1 MAALRHR
8 RGVPAEN
15 YRFVYRS
22 QPSMTPPYQAFEKV
36 AAMSGGLFQNLK
48 ISTKILSG
56 FAVVLIILAIVAGV
70 GLLALTRTSAD
81 LARYVNAV
89 DLFGDSANTERDLL
103 ELKAHVDAYAQT
115 GTGAGDSA
123 HVAAAQALEKKITQD
138 IADGIAHATSAE
150 ERATL
155 TQMSDKLRI
164 IVADFKTSTELEAAR
179 EKLATETLSVAG
191 PKLVETMEGLLR
203 KALGAGDTV
212 TALAAT
218 DALSAAMTARL
229 NVNLMLDRRE
239 VGAAD
244 AAEAALGKVATALA
258 SLEPQAAREGF
269 AGELAT
275 AKDLVP
281 TYRAAFDTGRGID
294 RKIEALVDGDVAKAS
309 NEIIDEAE
317 TAKSDAAAEESRI
330 AGEITAIMRSSEWT
344 AILFSIGGF
353 ILGLAVALLIGR
365 GISRPVTTLASTML
379 TLAGGTRE
387 VAIAGTARKDEVGDM
402 AKALLVFK
410 GNLDETENLRLANE
424 EAKIRNEA
432 DRKAAMLRL
441 ADQFEA
447 SVGHV
452 VTAVTDAAAELQ
464 GTAQQL
470 SATAEETAQQ
480 SNAVSA
486 AATELTQNVETVA
499 SATEE
504 LTASVAEI
512 SNQVVESN
520 RIVTLAVKQS
530 ETSNA
535 EMRALAD
542 AAARIGNVVTLI
554 NEIANQTNLLALNA
568 TIEAARAGEAGK
580 GFAVV
585 ASEVKTLAT
594 QTARATD
601 EIGDQVKSIQHSAEN
616 SAKTIHAINGT
627 IGRVSE
633 ISAAIASAVEEQSAA
648 TQEISRNVQEAA
660 TGTGEVSGNITGVTE
675 ASQQTSAAS
684 SQLLTAANALSQ
696 NGTALRREVDGF
708 LRAVRGM

>member
-1 MAALRHR
+1 
-8 RGVPAEN
+8 
-15 YRFVYRS
+15 
-22 QPSMTPPYQAFEKV
+22 
-36 AAMSGGLFQNLK
+36 MSGGMFQNLK

-56 FAVVLIILAIVAGV
+56 FAVVLVILAIVAGT
-70 GLLALTRTSAD
+70 GILALTRTSGD
-81 LARYVNAV
+81 LARYMNAV
-89 DLFGDSANTERDLL
+89 DLFGDSADTERDLL
-103 ELKAHVDAYAQT
+103 ELKGHIDAYAQT
-115 GTGAGDSA
+115 GTGAGDTA
-123 HVAAAQALEKKITQD
+123 HIAAAQALEKKIAQD

-150 ERATL
+150 ERAAL
-155 TQMSDKLRI
+155 TQMSDKLKV

-179 EKLATETLSVAG
+179 KKLATETLSVAG
-191 PKLVETMEGLLR
+191 PKLVATMEGLLR
-203 KALGAGDTV
+203 KALGAGDTA

-229 NVNLMLDRRE
+229 NINLMLDRRE

-258 SLEPQAAREGF
+258 ALEPQAASEGF

-309 NEIIDEAE
+309 TEIIDEAE
-317 TAKSDAAAEESRI
+317 AAKSDAAAEESRI
-330 AGEITAIMRSSEWT
+330 AGEITTIVRSSEWT
-344 AILFSIGGF
+344 ALLFSIGGF
-353 ILGLAVALLIGR
+353 VLGLIVAFAIGR
-365 GISRPVTTLASTML
+365 GISKPVTRLAQTML
-379 TLAGGTRE
+379 TLAGGSRE
-387 VAIAGTARKDEVGDM
+387 VAIGGTARKDEVGDM

-410 GNLDETENLRLANE
+410 DNLDETEKLRLDG
-424 EAKIRNEA
+424 EAAKVHAEA
-432 DRKAAMLRL
+432 ERKAAMLRL
-441 ADQFEA
+441 ADQFET

-452 VTAVTDAAAELQ
+452 VTAVTDAASELQ

-470 SATAEETAQQ
+470 SAAAEETAQQ
-480 SNAVSA
+480 STVVSA
-486 AATELTQNVETVA
+486 AATELTQNIETVA

-520 RIVTLAVKQS
+520 RVVTLAVQQS

-542 AAARIGNVVTLI
+542 AASRIGAVVTLI

-601 EIGDQVKSIQHSAEN
+601 EIGDQVKSIQQSAES
-616 SAKTIHAINGT
+616 SAKSIDAINGT

-660 TGTGEVSGNITGVTE
+660 TGTGEVSGNISGVTQ

-684 SQLLTAANALSQ
+684 SQLLSAATALSR
-696 NGTALRREVDGF
+696 NGTALRQEVDGF

>member
-1 MAALRHR
+1 MR
-8 RGVPAEN
+8 RKGCI
-15 YRFVYRS
+15 
-22 QPSMTPPYQAFEKV
+22 MT
-36 AAMSGGLFQNLK
+36 GGLFQNLK
-48 ISTKILSG
+48 ISTKILGG
-56 FAVVLIILAIVAGV
+56 FAVVLIILAIVAGT
-70 GLLALTRTSAD
+70 GILALTRTSSD
-81 LARYVNAV
+81 LARYVSAV

-115 GTGAGDSA
+115 GTGAGDTA
-123 HVAAAQALEKKITQD
+123 HVAAAQELEKKIAED
-138 IADGIAHATSAE
+138 IADGIAHATSAK
-150 ERATL
+150 ERDVL
-155 TQMSDKLRI
+155 TAMNDKLKA
-164 IVADFKTSTELEAAR
+164 IVADFKTATQLEVAR

-203 KALGAGDTV
+203 KALGAGDTA

-244 AAEAALGKVATALA
+244 AAEAALTKVATVLAALESKA
-258 SLEPQAAREGF
+258 TGEGF

-281 TYRAAFDTGRGID
+281 AYRAAFDTGRGID
-294 RKIEALVDGDVAKAS
+294 RKIEVLVDGDVAKAS
-309 NEIIDEAE
+309 AEIIDEAE
-317 TAKSDAAAEESRI
+317 AAKSDAAAEESRI
-330 AGEITAIMRSSEWT
+330 AGEITGIVADSEWT

-365 GISRPVTTLASTML
+365 GISKPVVQLAGSML
-379 TLAGGTRE
+379 TLAGGRRD
-387 VAIAGTARKDEVGDM
+387 VSIDGTQRKDEVGDM

-410 GNLDETENLRLANE
+410 GNLDETERLRLDG
-424 EAKIRNEA
+424 EAAKARAEA
-432 DRKAAMLRL
+432 ERKAAMLRL

-452 VTAVTDAAAELQ
+452 VTAVTDAAEELQ

-480 SNAVSA
+480 STVVSA
-486 AATELTQNVETVA
+486 AATELTQNIETVA

-520 RIVTLAVKQS
+520 RVVTLAVKQS

-535 EMRALAD
+535 QMQALAD
-542 AAARIGNVVTLI
+542 AASRIGTVVTLI
-554 NEIANQTNLLALNA
+554 NDIASQTNLLALNA

-594 QTARATD
+594 QTAKATD
-601 EIGDQVKSIQHSAEN
+601 EIGDQVRSIQQSAE
-616 SAKTIHAINGT
+616 SSGTAITAINGT
-627 IGRVSE
+627 IARVSE

-660 TGTGEVSGNITGVTE
+660 NGTGEVSGNISGVTQ

-684 SQLLTAANALSQ
+684 SQLLSAATALSR
-696 NGTALRREVDGF
+696 NGAALRQEVDGF

>member
-1 MAALRHR
+1 
-8 RGVPAEN
+8 
-15 YRFVYRS
+15 
-22 QPSMTPPYQAFEKV
+22 
-36 AAMSGGLFQNLK
+36 MSGGLFQNLK

-56 FAVVLIILAIVAGV
+56 FAVVLVILAIVAGA
-70 GLLALTRTSAD
+70 GILALTRTSSD
-81 LARYVNAV
+81 LARYVSAV

-115 GTGAGDSA
+115 GTGAGDAA
-123 HVAAAQALEKKITQD
+123 HVVAAQELEKKITQD
-138 IADGIAHATSAE
+138 IADGITHATSAE
-150 ERATL
+150 ERAML
-155 TQMSDKLRI
+155 AAMSDKLKA
-164 IVADFKTSTELEAAR
+164 IVTDFKTSTELEAAR

-203 KALGAGDTV
+203 KALGAGDTA

-244 AAEAALGKVATALA
+244 AAEAALAKVATTLAALEAKAA
-258 SLEPQAAREGF
+258 SEGF

-281 TYRAAFDTGRGID
+281 AYRAAFDTGRGID

-309 NEIIDEAE
+309 AEIIDEAE

-330 AGEITAIMRSSEWT
+330 AGEITEVVQASEWT
-344 AILFSIGGF
+344 AILFSGGGF
-353 ILGLAVALLIGR
+353 IGGLIVAFAIGR
-365 GISRPVTTLASTML
+365 GISTPVMTLAGTML
-379 TLAGGTRE
+379 TLAGGSRD

-410 GNLDETENLRLANE
+410 GNLDETEKLRLE
-424 EAKIRNEA
+424 GEAAKAQAEA

-452 VTAVTDAAAELQ
+452 VTAVTDAAEELQ

-470 SATAEETAQQ
+470 SATAEETAQK
-480 SNAVSA
+480 STVVSA
-486 AATELTQNVETVA
+486 AATELTQNIETVA

-520 RIVTLAVKQS
+520 RVVTLAVKQS

-535 EMRALAD
+535 QMRALAD
-542 AAARIGNVVTLI
+542 AASRIGTVVTLI
-554 NEIANQTNLLALNA
+554 NDIANQTNLLALNA

-594 QTARATD
+594 QTAKATD
-601 EIGDQVKSIQHSAEN
+601 EIGDQVKSIQQSAE
-616 SAKTIHAINGT
+616 SSGTAIQAINNT
-627 IGRVSE
+627 ITRVSE

-648 TQEISRNVQEAA
+648 TQEIARNVQEAA
-660 TGTGEVSGNITGVTE
+660 NGTGEVSGNISGVTH

-684 SQLLTAANALSQ
+684 SQLLSAATALSR
-696 NGTALRREVDGF
+696 NGTALRQEVDGF

>member
-1 MAALRHR
+1 
-8 RGVPAEN
+8 
-15 YRFVYRS
+15 
-22 QPSMTPPYQAFEKV
+22 
-36 AAMSGGLFQNLK
+36 MSGGLFQNLK

-56 FAVVLIILAIVAGV
+56 FAAVLVILTIVAGSSI
-70 GLLALTRTSAD
+70 LALTRTSSD
-81 LARYVNAV
+81 LERYVSAV
-89 DLFGDSANTERDLL
+89 DLFGDAADTERDLL

-115 GTGAGDSA
+115 GTGAGDTA
-123 HVAAAQALEKKITQD
+123 HVTAAQKLEGKISED
-138 IADGIAHATSAE
+138 IADGIAHATSAK
-150 ERATL
+150 ERAAL
-155 TQMSDKLRI
+155 TAMSDKLKT

-179 EKLATETLSVAG
+179 EKLAKETLSVAG
-191 PKLVETMEGLLR
+191 PKLVEAMEGLLR
-203 KALGAGDTV
+203 KALSAGDTA

-229 NVNLMLDRRE
+229 NINLMLDRRE

-244 AAEAALGKVATALA
+244 AAEAALANVANALTT
-258 SLEPQAAREGF
+258 LESRAAGDGF

-275 AKDLVP
+275 AKNLVP
-281 TYRAAFDTGRGID
+281 VYRAAFDTGRGID
-294 RKIEALVDGDVAKAS
+294 RKIEALVDGDVAKVSA
-309 NEIIDEAE
+309 EIIEEAE

-330 AGEITAIMRSSEWT
+330 AGEITAIVANSEWT

-353 ILGLAVALLIGR
+353 VLGLAVALLIGR
-365 GISRPVTTLASTML
+365 GISRPVMQLAGSML
-379 TLAGGTRE
+379 TLAGGRRDVT
-387 VAIAGTARKDEVGDM
+387 IDGTQRKDEVGDM

-410 GNLDETENLRLANE
+410 GNLDETEKLRLDG
-424 EAKIRNEA
+424 EAAKARAEA
-432 DRKAAMLRL
+432 ERKAAMLRL

-452 VTAVTDAAAELQ
+452 VMAVTEAAEELQ

-480 SNAVSA
+480 STVVSA
-486 AATELTQNVETVA
+486 AATELTQNIETVA

-520 RIVTLAVKQS
+520 RVVTLAVKQS

-535 EMRALAD
+535 QMQALAD
-542 AAARIGNVVTLI
+542 AASRIGTVVTLI

-594 QTARATD
+594 QTAKATD
-601 EIGDQVKSIQHSAEN
+601 EIGDQVRSIQQSAE
-616 SAKTIHAINGT
+616 SSGTAIAAINGT
-627 IGRVSE
+627 IARVSE

-660 TGTGEVSGNITGVTE
+660 NGTGEVSGNISGVTL
-675 ASQQTSAAS
+675 ASQHTSAAS
-684 SQLLTAANALSQ
+684 SQLLSAATALSR
-696 NGTALRREVDGF
+696 NGAALRQEVDGF